1 MPIHPAVARRLF
13 YRQRRWVLPGAMTLA
28 AVAGFVDVAV
38 VSLAGFTVSHM
49 SGTVARIAGDAASGQ
64 LVDLRWMAAIIL
76 SFALG
81 AMISGMVI
89 GGTRVLPGRRYGVT
103 LLVEAAALGG
113 ATWLLAHRLP
123 MPGLALAALACGIQ
137 NGMANGFYGVVLR
150 TTHLTGIITDIGV
163 TLGRRLRGA
172 DVAWW
177 RVGLL
182 GGILAGF
189 VGGGIGGGAAARA
202 WGPDALLIPTLACLI
217 GGVAYSAW
225 LWRQRPGRRSGSRP
239 GRGGPDAQESTA
251 RPGRHTPIELHS

>member
-1 MPIHPAVARRLF
+1 
-13 YRQRRWVLPGAMTLA
+13 
-28 AVAGFVDVAV
+28 
-38 VSLAGFTVSHM
+38 M

-64 LVDLRWMAAIIL
+64 MVDLRWMATLIL

-81 AMISGMVI
+81 AMVSGMVI

-103 LLVEAAALGG
+103 LLIEAAALGG
-113 ATWLLAHRLP
+113 ATWMLSHQLP

-163 TLGRRLRGA
+163 TVGRRLRGG

-189 VGGGIGGGAAARA
+189 VAGGVGGGAAARLL
-202 WGPDALLIPTLACLI
+202 GNEALLIPTLACLV

-225 LWRQRPGRRSGSRP
+225 LWRQHPERKPGPRADQGRPGPRTPSPGHGSR
-239 GRGGPDAQESTA
+239 GPV
-251 RPGRHTPIELHS
+251 ELHT